1 MKKENR
7 EILLGVEAK
16 HNRASWSQWR
26 VSNYEYFKDK
36 LFGLDKKLRLL
47 DLGAGNVPFR
57 DLFFVFEYTGV
68 DHVSFPSVTV
78 IADFEKSIPIQD
90 GQSDIITLS
99 NVLEHVSHPLILLNE
114 CRRVLTPGGKIIGT
128 VPFLMKA
135 HQLPYDYNRYTSY
148 QIKNMLEEVGFVD
161 IEVIPLGRLVDVY
174 DTFELKFFATA
185 LSREASFLKKIL
197 LTVVRHIR
205 RLEMRFI
212 RMLVRNIHSCEEY
225 TEGYGF
231 CAIRR

>member
-1 MKKENR
+1 MKKESR
-7 EILLGVEAK
+7 EVLLGADPK

-47 DLGAGNVPFR
+47 DLGAGNTPFR
-57 DLFFVFEYTGV
+57 DLFFIFNYTGV
-68 DHVSFPSVTV
+68 DHVLFPSVTV

-90 GQSDIITLS
+90 GQSDIVILS

-114 CRRVLTPGGKIIGT
+114 CRRVLAPEGKIIGT

-148 QIKNMLEEVGFVD
+148 QIKSMLEEVGFSD
-161 IEVIPLGRLVDVY
+161 IDVVPLGRMVDVY
-174 DTFELKFFATA
+174 DTFELKFFAAA
-185 LSREASFLKKIL
+185 LSREISFFRKML
-197 LTVVRHIR
+197 LRVVRYIR
-205 RLEMRFI
+205 RMEMRFI
-212 RMLVRNIHSCEEY
+212 RILTSHIHSCDEY

-231 CAIRR
+231 CATR